1 MQMPAEH
8 QRRMIKGDTGSL
20 LGGLASCKLAIA
32 ENKALHAVVDILT
45 ILMAGSILA
54 MYCMTGWL
62 SGYGWSKAEIR
73 AISGLWAPSAYQL
86 GMAALV
92 IGFTLLVED
101 IRACNDPQLCE
112 YLQEICSRLCG
123 WAPPAQTAR
132 AKRKKERELRGANKN
147 RRALTGALE
156 QWRHREERTTN
167 FWRSIMNPSIVALW
181 CMSGGLSRT
190 SSDLLVLMFM
200 AVAAT
205 WYVNERFFE
214 DAVHPTSVCILL
226 LPTMPVP
233 FRLFSLLSYYTD
245 FLIPLGGFA
254 VKYQI
259 AFMAAVAMASA
270 MWYLIAQSMQS
281 SDFSETT
288 IGCSTRSRS
297 ARCQHQLL
305 AVKKKSK
312 RKAKRDKRAQS
323 RIVIEPA
330 EYASDSGYSSSGHD
344 EHSSNVAMEDFNRM
358 FSESDEDDG
367 VEASSTIAC
376 LGKVQHDIPDCCV
389 CLEEDAATRAVMP
402 CRHLC
407 LCADCGSIGL
417 ELCPICREEITDI
430 VLVGDGDSDEFF

>member
-8 QRRMIKGDTGSL
+8 QRRMIKGNTGSL
-20 LGGLASCKLAIA
+20 LGWLASCKLATD
-32 ENKALHAVVDILT
+32 ENKTLHAVVDILT
-45 ILMAGSILA
+45 ILMAGSVLALHCKILMDPA
-54 MYCMTGWL
+54 ISNDQTAATD
-62 SGYGWSKAEIR
+62 GYGLPVSKQRLALVTLAIAGLTFGFVLEVIDPQIYVSLHKFCSELCGR
-73 AISGLWAPSAYQL
+73 AP
-86 GMAALV
+86 AAL
-92 IGFTLLVED
+92 
-101 IRACNDPQLCE
+101 
-112 YLQEICSRLCG
+112 
-123 WAPPAQTAR
+123 
-132 AKRKKERELRGANKN
+132 AKRKKGERELTLGSSSALPAADTGKVLSLIMLVPVGLRWAGA
-147 RRALTGALE
+147 
-156 QWRHREERTTN
+156 
-167 FWRSIMNPSIVALW
+167 
-181 CMSGGLSRT
+181 
-190 SSDLLVLMFM
+190 VLF
-200 AVAAT
+200 
-205 WYVNERFFE
+205 
-214 DAVHPTSVCILL
+214 
-226 LPTMPVP
+226 PTMPVP
-233 FRLFSLLSYYTD
+233 FNLISVYSDYGFADWVLLRLAEFELVVRAMS
-245 FLIPLGGFA
+245 IPL
-254 VKYQI
+254 
-259 AFMAAVAMASA
+259 FMAAVAMSAMWVAMASA
-270 MWYLIAQSMQS
+270 MWYLSAQSMQS